1 MPDLLHQLQPNDT
14 VALRPLFDVPQLSF
28 MVDAM
33 QAGNSPAAIWVD
45 DANQPRSA
53 FIWDTTH
60 SLYLGGD
67 AGNTAFLNGL
77 RTLLSETILPDGR
90 TRRLGI
96 FKIYTAN
103 DAWAA
108 LVPDL
113 FQATD
118 LMTRERTLLRL
129 DSSAV
134 GSPTENNLPGFRV
147 ERITPDLL
155 QNRPN
160 ADRVLEEIESCWTA
174 LDRFWERGFG
184 FCALAENGD
193 IAGWCT
199 AEYVSGKVCGVG
211 IETVED
217 YQGRG
222 VGTLVARAFARHCVT
237 GGWTAHWDSW
247 TGNIP
252 SVTVGQKAGF
262 QKVLDYSVQIYV
274 FEE

>member
-1 MPDLLHQLQPNDT
+1 MIQPFVVGITTSLHT
-14 VALRPLFDVPQLSF
+14 LFNAPHLGF
-28 MVDAM
+28 MVEAM
-33 QAGNSPAAIWVD
+33 QAGNSPAAMWVD
-45 DANQPRSA
+45 DVNQPRSA

-67 AGNTAFLNGL
+67 ARNAAFVDDV
-77 RTLLSETILPDGR
+77 RTLLADTILPHGHEK
-90 TRRLGI
+90 RLGV

-103 DAWAA
+103 EAWAA
-108 LVPDL
+108 LVPEL
-113 FQATD
+113 FQVTD
-118 LMTRERTLLRL
+118 MLARDRSLLRL
-129 DSSAV
+129 DPEAV
-134 GSPTENNLPGFRV
+134 DLQMENALPGFRV
-147 ERITPDLL
+147 KHITPELL
-155 QNRPN
+155 QNRQN
-160 ADRVLEEIESCWTA
+160 ADRVLEEIGSCWTA
-174 LDRFWERGFG
+174 IDRFWEQGFG

-199 AEYVSGKVCGVG
+199 AEYVNAPVCGVG

-237 GGWTAHWDSW
+237 NGWTAHWDSW

-262 QKVLDYSVQIYV
+262 RKLLDYTVQIYV
-274 FEE
+274 FGD